1 MRSFGQTATAAMIG
15 FMTMT
20 GLACSRDASE
30 GASGKSPTALQA
42 PAAVEAAWKAFSGG
56 VLKPGSAEQETE
68 HGLETWSA
76 EFESAEGTLEVTALA
91 DGTLVAVEREV
102 EPAQLPGAVRDHA
115 SRVLGANPDGVDRVR
130 LAVYEL
136 EDRTPSGEVRERYI
150 DPFGIVLMT
159 RRMAAGAEHETP
171 VALDAL
177 PPAARAAIEREAAG
191 AVIEGVQKETEAG
204 HGVYAASWRAAD
216 GARELKVLDDGTVV
230 SLEIPTG
237 PLPARVAALVM
248 GAGKSSPEG
257 PGTPAESTDDD
268 EKDDPED
275 QVAHASGPTS
285 VERMLLDAWET
296 EVTVGGTV
304 RQAIILSTGEILGD
318 VTSESKRQDERD

>member
-91 DGTLVAVEREV
+91 DGTLVADRTRGR
-102 EPAQLPGAVRDHA
+102 ARRSFPGAVRDHA

-171 VALDAL
+171 EALDAL

-237 PLPARVAALVM
+237 PLPAQVAALVM

-268 EKDDPED
+268 EKDEPAD

-285 VERMLLDAWET
+285 VERMLL
-296 EVTVGGTV
+296 EVRWAEVAVGDTV
-304 RQAIILSTGEILGD
+304 RQ
-318 VTSESKRQDERD
+318 ERASADRRAPR